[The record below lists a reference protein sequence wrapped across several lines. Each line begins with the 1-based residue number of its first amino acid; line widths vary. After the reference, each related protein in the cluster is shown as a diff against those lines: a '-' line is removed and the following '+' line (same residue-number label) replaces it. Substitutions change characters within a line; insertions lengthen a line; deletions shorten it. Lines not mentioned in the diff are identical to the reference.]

1 MRNTLLKKYFS
12 YIIILINNKL
22 SKNNE
27 NMRNENE
34 KSFAEEKNKRNHSP
48 GREMCKLNYV
58 CFILIQSH
66 RSVNGQRQG
75 AGLPVPTDVKL
86 QHFKPIYKFYRQ
98 LSCTSSPVSQYDMV
112 HFLHILR

>member
-34 KSFAEEKNKRNHSP
+34 KSV
-48 GREMCKLNYV
+48 L
-58 CFILIQSH
+58 
-66 RSVNGQRQG
+66 RQ
-75 AGLPVPTDVKL
+75 
-86 QHFKPIYKFYRQ
+86 IWW
-98 LSCTSSPVSQYDMV
+98 
-112 HFLHILR
+112 

>member
-1 MRNTLLKKYFS
+1 MYKLLS
-12 YIIILINNKL
+12 V
-22 SKNNE
+22 
-27 NMRNENE
+27 RPD
-34 KSFAEEKNKRNHSP
+34 HSP

-86 QHFKPIYKFYRQ
+86 QHFKPNFIASCRALAPQLASMTWSISYIYCDKRGKTVF
-98 LSCTSSPVSQYDMV
+98 
-112 HFLHILR
+112 

>member
-34 KSFAEEKNKRNHSP
+34 KSFAGSTE
-48 GREMCKLNYV
+48 
-58 CFILIQSH
+58 
-66 RSVNGQRQG
+66 
-75 AGLPVPTDVKL
+75 
-86 QHFKPIYKFYRQ
+86 
-98 LSCTSSPVSQYDMV
+98 
-112 HFLHILR
+112 

>member
-1 MRNTLLKKYFS
+1 MYKLLS
-12 YIIILINNKL
+12 V
-22 SKNNE
+22 
-27 NMRNENE
+27 RPD
-34 KSFAEEKNKRNHSP
+34 HSP

-75 AGLPVPTDVKL
+75 AGLPDPTDVKL

>member
-34 KSFAEEKNKRNHSP
+34 KSFAGSGKTRRQRGDAYRYNVKEVKSDLSHLLRFQSP
-48 GREMCKLNYV
+48 
-58 CFILIQSH
+58 
-66 RSVNGQRQG
+66 
-75 AGLPVPTDVKL
+75 
-86 QHFKPIYKFYRQ
+86 
-98 LSCTSSPVSQYDMV
+98 
-112 HFLHILR
+112 